1 MPVVLIPPRVG
12 IGRRSV
18 PKIGPGYPR
27 RVAARP
33 FCERLDG
40 PAEPLEAVRW
50 LRGEP
55 GAVALSGAWAGGG
68 LLLSSH
74 PLRVAGS
81 NEDPF
86 ALLQAGAPAELD
98 RASAGGGAPAELD
111 RTSAGDEAAAGGAAV
126 GGGWFGYLGFGL
138 ARAIERLPAPPPRP
152 DPLPP
157 FQLAFH
163 DHLVR
168 CDSDGRWFF
177 EALWSDQRDAVL
189 GSRLELWRGR
199 LAGGQPRAPEPVS
212 TGPLRI
218 AGPGGAGHQV
228 AVAEA
233 IERIAAGDLSQ
244 VNVCTRFEG
253 DLAADP
259 LELWLAGVASSG
271 PAHAAYFA
279 GESGRL
285 HGTGE
290 YAVASL
296 SPELFLRRRGRHVET
311 RPIKGTAPIDSDPEL
326 LRASPKDRAENLMI
340 VDLMRNDLGRV
351 CEYGSVAATALC
363 EVEPAAGVWHLVST
377 VEGTLRP
384 DVGDGELLQ
393 ATFPPGSVTGAPKV
407 QALRMIHELEQTARE
422 VFCGAVGL
430 ASPLSGL
437 ELGVAI
443 RTLEVSGR
451 RLWVGVGGGVVSDS
465 TPDGELAEALAKARG
480 VATAAGLDVE
490 APAAGLGVEAAA
502 AGLGVEAVA
511 TAGPRARVA
520 PVAPITALPR
530 PEPASGVFETIRVI
544 AGRPV
549 AAAEHLARLTSS
561 CAALGLAAPGDLGA
575 RIERAA
581 AELDGGVGGVRVAV
595 SERGVALSTRE
606 PPGSGASSLTPVV
619 LPGGL
624 GPHKWLD
631 RRLVDALS
639 GPGATPLLC
648 DLDGEVLE
656 AGYGAVLLLSGET
669 LVATP
674 IDRRRLDSVSR
685 RRALDAARAIG
696 LAVEVRAFTLAHA
709 READAI
715 VLTSSLRGPHPGSLP
730 GGPPADAAATVCS
743 RLAAGE
749 QL

>member
-1 MPVVLIPPRVG
+1 M
-12 IGRRSV
+12 
-18 PKIGPGYPR
+18 
-27 RVAARP
+27 AARP

-40 PAEPLEAVRW
+40 RAEPLGAVRW

-81 NEDPF
+81 HEDPF
-86 ALLQAGAPAELD
+86 ALLQDGAPFEVEG
-98 RASAGGGAPAELD
+98 ASEGAADTAP
-111 RTSAGDEAAAGGAAV
+111 AV
-126 GGGWFGYLGFGL
+126 GGGWFGYLGFEL
-138 ARAIERLPAPPPRP
+138 ARSIERLPAPPPRP

-177 EALWSDQRDAVL
+177 EALWSDERDAVL
-189 GSRLELWRGR
+189 RSRLELWRGR
-199 LAGGQPRAPEPVS
+199 LAGDQPRAPEPAS

-218 AGPGGAGHQV
+218 AAPGGAGHQV

-253 DLAADP
+253 ELATDP

-279 GESGRL
+279 GESGPR
-285 HGTGE
+285 HDPGD

-311 RPIKGTAPIDSDPEL
+311 RPIKGTAPIDTDPEL

-384 DVGDGELLQ
+384 DVRDGELLQ

-407 QALRMIHELEQTARE
+407 QALRMIHELEPTARE
-422 VFCGAVGL
+422 VFCGAIGF

-465 TPDGELAEALAKARG
+465 SPDGELAEALAKARG
-480 VATAAGLDVE
+480 VAAAAGLDLDV
-490 APAAGLGVEAAA
+490 AA

-544 AGRPV
+544 AGVPV
-549 AAAEHLARLTSS
+549 AAAEHLARLRSS
-561 CAALGLAAPGDLGA
+561 CAALGLAVPDDLGG
-575 RIERAA
+575 RIDRAA
-581 AELDGGVGGVRVAV
+581 GALAAGAGGVRVTV
-595 SERGVALSTRE
+595 GDRGVTLSTRE
-606 PPGSGASSLTPVV
+606 PPGSGASSLKPVV

-624 GPHKWLD
+624 GPHKWVD

-639 GPGATPLLC
+639 EPGATPLLC

-656 AGYGAVLLLSGET
+656 AGYCAVLLLSGET

-685 RRALDAARAIG
+685 HWTLDAARAIG
-696 LAVEVRAFTLAHA
+696 LTVDVRAFTLAHA

-715 VLTSSLRGPHPGSLP
+715 VLTSSLRGPHPGSLS
-730 GGPPADAAATVCS
+730 GGPTASAADAVCS
-743 RLAAGE
+743 RLSAAE